1 MVRRQSAIR
10 PALLAVLMLAA
21 GQPVLAQAAPKA
33 AVPHVM
39 DAWVRLPAVS
49 GRPAGGYFMAH
60 GTATA
65 DALVSVTSPR
75 AERIEM
81 HSMANENG
89 VMKMRKEESFA
100 LPAKGTL
107 TFAPGGSHLML
118 FGLSPEVKPGTKVPL
133 TFRFK
138 SGATVTLDAEAR
150 AASAAVAPP
159 AKASDPAHQH

>member
-1 MVRRQSAIR
+1 MPVSALR
-10 PALLAVLMLAA
+10 PALVAALALAA
-21 GQPVLAQAAPKA
+21 SQPVLAQAAKPA
-33 AVPHVM
+33 TPHLM

-49 GRPAGGYFMAH
+49 GRPGGGYFMVH
-60 GTATA
+60 GTSAN
-65 DALVSVTSPR
+65 DALVAVSSPK
-75 AERIEM
+75 AERIEL
-81 HSMANENG
+81 HSMTSENG

-118 FGLSPEVKPGTKVPL
+118 FGLSPDVKPGGKVPL
-133 TFRFK
+133 TFRFR

-159 AKASDPAHQH
+159 AKAADAGHQH

>member
-1 MVRRQSAIR
+1 MSVPMLRSMLAVALLLGGAQPVVAQSAK
-10 PALLAVLMLAA
+10 P
-21 GQPVLAQAAPKA
+21 AAP
-33 AVPHVM
+33 HLM
-39 DAWVRLPAVS
+39 DAWVRLPAVT

-60 GTATA
+60 GTSAA
-65 DALVSVTSPR
+65 DALIGVSSPK
-75 AERIEM
+75 AERIEL

-107 TFAPGGSHLML
+107 TFAPGGSHLMI
-118 FGLSPEVKPGTKVPL
+118 FGLAADVKPGGKVPL

-150 AASAAVAPP
+150 AASSTAPKAADAG
-159 AKASDPAHQH
+159 HQH